1 MNKICFGCGIK
12 LQEKDKNELG
22 YTPNLNNALCERC
35 FKLKNYNVLTN
46 KGINI
51 DNDKLINKINEL
63 NTCVLFLV
71 DFINLD
77 SEVIEAYK
85 KIKSKKILIITKA
98 DIIPKNIKYQKLIQN
113 IKNIYDIKED
123 LILTS
128 SKTKLNIKTITKLC
142 LEEKNICLAGF
153 TNAGKSSLINALV
166 GSDITVSKK
175 SNTTQD
181 FIKLN
186 VNGITIYDAPG
197 FMSNINRENI
207 PKSII
212 RPITYQFPSR
222 HYLLI
227 QDIKLNILENSNFT
241 IYVGN
246 EANIIRRKEN
256 ENVECKII
264 VPKNSDVIIKG
275 FCFINFKN
283 TCMISLNTK
292 DYEIRPSIVGDY
304 ND

>member
-1 MNKICFGCGIK
+1 MTKCVGCGIK

-22 YTPNLNNALCERC
+22 YTPNLNNELCERC
-35 FKLKNYNVLTN
+35 FKLKNYNILTN

-77 SEVIEAYK
+77 SEVIDAYK

-128 SKTKLNIKTITKLC
+128 SKTKLNIKTITKIC

-186 VNGITIYDAPG
+186 VDGINIYDAPG

-207 PKSII
+207 PRSII
-212 RPITYQFPSR
+212 RPITYQFPSK

-227 QDIKLNILENSNFT
+227 QDIKLNILENANFT

-256 ENVECKII
+256 ENVECKMI

>member
-1 MNKICFGCGIK
+1 MTKCVGCGIK

-35 FKLKNYNVLTN
+35 FKLKNYNILTN

-77 SEVIEAYK
+77 SEVIDAYK
-85 KIKSKKILIITKA
+85 KIKSKKTLIITKA

-186 VNGITIYDAPG
+186 VDGINIYDAPG

-207 PKSII
+207 PRSII
-212 RPITYQFPSR
+212 RPITYQFPSK

>member
-1 MNKICFGCGIK
+1 MTKCVGCGIK
-12 LQEKDKNELG
+12 LQNKNVNEVG
-22 YTPNLNNALCERC
+22 YTPDLKNELCERC

-128 SKTKLNIKTITKLC
+128 SKTKLNIKTITKIC

-186 VNGITIYDAPG
+186 VDGINIYDAPG

-207 PKSII
+207 PRSII
-212 RPITYQFPSR
+212 RPITYQFPSK

-227 QDIKLNILENSNFT
+227 QDIKLNILENANFT

>member
-1 MNKICFGCGIK
+1 MTKCVGCGIK
-12 LQEKDKNELG
+12 LQNKNVNEVG
-22 YTPNLNNALCERC
+22 YTPDLKNELCERC

-63 NTCVLFLV
+63 NSCVLFLV

-123 LILTS
+123 IILTS
-128 SKTKLNIKTITKLC
+128 SKTKLNINTITKLC
-142 LEEKNICLAGF
+142 LEEKNVCLAGF
-153 TNAGKSSLINALV
+153 TNAGKSSLINTLV

-186 VNGITIYDAPG
+186 VDGISIYDAPG

-207 PKSII
+207 PRSII
-212 RPITYQFPSR
+212 RPITYQFPSK

-227 QDIKLNILENSNFT
+227 QDIKLNILEDSNFT

>member
-1 MNKICFGCGIK
+1 MTKCVGCGIK
-12 LQEKDKNELG
+12 LQEKDKNDLG
-22 YTPNLNNALCERC
+22 YTPNLNNELCERC
-35 FKLKNYNVLTN
+35 FKLKNYNILTN

-77 SEVIEAYK
+77 SEVIDAYK

-128 SKTKLNIKTITKLC
+128 SKTKLNIKTITKIC

-186 VNGITIYDAPG
+186 VDGINIYDAPG

-207 PKSII
+207 PRSII
-212 RPITYQFPSR
+212 RPITYQFPSK

-227 QDIKLNILENSNFT
+227 KDIKLNILENSNFT

>member
-1 MNKICFGCGIK
+1 MTKCVGCGIK
-12 LQEKDKNELG
+12 LQNKNVNEVG
-22 YTPNLNNALCERC
+22 YTPDLKNELCERC

-63 NTCVLFLV
+63 NSCVLFLV

-77 SEVIEAYK
+77 SEVIDAYK

-128 SKTKLNIKTITKLC
+128 SKTKLNIKTITKIC

-186 VNGITIYDAPG
+186 VDGINIYDAPG

-212 RPITYQFPSR
+212 RPITYQFPSK

-283 TCMISLNTK
+283 TCMISLNTT

>member
-1 MNKICFGCGIK
+1 MTKCVGCGIK

-35 FKLKNYNVLTN
+35 FKLKNYNILTN

-63 NTCVLFLV
+63 NACVLFLV

-77 SEVIEAYK
+77 SEVIDAYK

-113 IKNIYDIKED
+113 IKNIYEIKED

-128 SKTKLNIKTITKLC
+128 SKTKLNIKTITKIC

-186 VNGITIYDAPG
+186 VDGINIYDAPG

-212 RPITYQFPSR
+212 RPITYQFPSK

>member
-1 MNKICFGCGIK
+1 MTKCVGCGIK

-22 YTPNLNNALCERC
+22 YTPNLNNVLCERC

-186 VNGITIYDAPG
+186 VDGINIYDAPG

-207 PKSII
+207 PRSII
-212 RPITYQFPSR
+212 RPITYQFPSK

>member
-1 MNKICFGCGIK
+1 MTKCVGCGIK

-22 YTPNLNNALCERC
+22 YTPNLNNELCERC
-35 FKLKNYNVLTN
+35 FKLKNYNILTN

-113 IKNIYDIKED
+113 IKNIYEIKED

-142 LEEKNICLAGF
+142 LEEKKICLAGF

-186 VNGITIYDAPG
+186 VDGINIYDAPG

-207 PKSII
+207 PRSII
-212 RPITYQFPSR
+212 RPITYQFPSK

-227 QDIKLNILENSNFT
+227 QDIKLNILDDSNFT

>member
-1 MNKICFGCGIK
+1 MTKCVGCGIK

-77 SEVIEAYK
+77 SEVIDAYK

-128 SKTKLNIKTITKLC
+128 SKTKLNIKTITKIC

-186 VNGITIYDAPG
+186 VDGINIYDAPG

-207 PKSII
+207 PRSII
-212 RPITYQFPSR
+212 RPITYQFPSK

-264 VPKNSDVIIKG
+264 VSKNSDVIIKG

>member
-1 MNKICFGCGIK
+1 MTKCVGCGIK

-22 YTPNLNNALCERC
+22 YTPNLNNELCERC
-35 FKLKNYNVLTN
+35 FKLKNYNILTN

-77 SEVIEAYK
+77 SEVIDAYK
-85 KIKSKKILIITKA
+85 KIKSKKTLIITKA

-128 SKTKLNIKTITKLC
+128 SKTKLNIKTITKIC

-186 VNGITIYDAPG
+186 VDGINIYDAPG

-207 PKSII
+207 PRSII
-212 RPITYQFPSR
+212 RPITYQFPSK

-275 FCFINFKN
+275 ICFINFKN

>member
-1 MNKICFGCGIK
+1 MTKCVGCGIK

-22 YTPNLNNALCERC
+22 YTPNLNNELCERC
-35 FKLKNYNVLTN
+35 FKLKNYNILTN

-77 SEVIEAYK
+77 SEVIDAYK

-113 IKNIYDIKED
+113 IKNIYEIKED

-186 VNGITIYDAPG
+186 VDGINIYDAPG

-207 PKSII
+207 PRSII
-212 RPITYQFPSR
+212 RPITYQFPSK

-227 QDIKLNILENSNFT
+227 QDIKLNILEDSNFT

>member
-1 MNKICFGCGIK
+1 MTKCVGCGIK

-35 FKLKNYNVLTN
+35 FKLKNYNILTN

-77 SEVIEAYK
+77 SEVIDAYK

-113 IKNIYDIKED
+113 IKNIYDMKED

-128 SKTKLNIKTITKLC
+128 SKTKLNIKTITKIC

-186 VNGITIYDAPG
+186 VDGINIYDAPG

-207 PKSII
+207 PRSII
-212 RPITYQFPSR
+212 RPITYQFPSK

>member
-1 MNKICFGCGIK
+1 MTKCVGCGIK

-22 YTPNLNNALCERC
+22 YTPNLNNELCERC
-35 FKLKNYNVLTN
+35 FKLKNYNILTN

-77 SEVIEAYK
+77 SEVIDAYK

-113 IKNIYDIKED
+113 IKNIYDVKED

-186 VNGITIYDAPG
+186 VDGINIYDAPG

-207 PKSII
+207 PRSII
-212 RPITYQFPSR
+212 RPITYQFPSK

>member
-1 MNKICFGCGIK
+1 MTKCVGCGIK

-35 FKLKNYNVLTN
+35 FKLKNYNILTN

-63 NTCVLFLV
+63 NACVLFLV

-77 SEVIEAYK
+77 SEVIDAYK
-85 KIKSKKILIITKA
+85 KIKSKKTLIITKA

-175 SNTTQD
+175 PNTTQD

-186 VNGITIYDAPG
+186 VDGINIYDAPG

-207 PKSII
+207 PRSII
-212 RPITYQFPSR
+212 RPITYQFSSK

-246 EANIIRRKEN
+246 EANIIKRKEN

>member
-1 MNKICFGCGIK
+1 MTKCVGCGIK

-77 SEVIEAYK
+77 SEVIDAYK

-128 SKTKLNIKTITKLC
+128 SKTKLNIKTITKIC

-186 VNGITIYDAPG
+186 VDGINIYDAPG

-207 PKSII
+207 PRSII

>member
-1 MNKICFGCGIK
+1 MTKCVGCGIK

-35 FKLKNYNVLTN
+35 FKLKNYNILTN

-77 SEVIEAYK
+77 SEVIDAYK

-113 IKNIYDIKED
+113 IKNIYEIKED

-142 LEEKNICLAGF
+142 LEEKKICLAGF

-175 SNTTQD
+175 SNTTQN

-186 VNGITIYDAPG
+186 VDGINIYDAPG

-207 PKSII
+207 PRSII
-212 RPITYQFPSR
+212 RPITYQFPSK

-227 QDIKLNILENSNFT
+227 QDIKLNILDDSNFT

>member
-1 MNKICFGCGIK
+1 MTKCVGCGIK

-22 YTPNLNNALCERC
+22 YTPNLNNELCERC
-35 FKLKNYNVLTN
+35 FKLKNYNILTN

-77 SEVIEAYK
+77 SEVIDAYK

-128 SKTKLNIKTITKLC
+128 SKTKLNIKTITKIC

-186 VNGITIYDAPG
+186 VDGINIYDAPG

-207 PKSII
+207 PRSII
-212 RPITYQFPSR
+212 RPITYQFPSK

-256 ENVECKII
+256 ENIECKII

>member
-1 MNKICFGCGIK
+1 MTKCVGCGIK

-22 YTPNLNNALCERC
+22 YTPNLNNELCERC
-35 FKLKNYNVLTN
+35 FKLKNYNILTN

-77 SEVIEAYK
+77 SEVIDAYK
-85 KIKSKKILIITKA
+85 KIKSKKTLIITKA

-128 SKTKLNIKTITKLC
+128 SKKKLNIKTITKIC

-186 VNGITIYDAPG
+186 VDGINIYDAPG

-207 PKSII
+207 PRSII
-212 RPITYQFPSR
+212 RPITYQFPSK

>member
-1 MNKICFGCGIK
+1 MTKCVGCGIK

-22 YTPNLNNALCERC
+22 YTPNLNNELCERC
-35 FKLKNYNVLTN
+35 FKLKNYNILTN

-186 VNGITIYDAPG
+186 VDGINIYDAPG

-207 PKSII
+207 PRSII
-212 RPITYQFPSR
+212 RPITYQFPSK

-227 QDIKLNILENSNFT
+227 QDIKLNILEDSNFT

>member
-1 MNKICFGCGIK
+1 MTKCVGCGIK

-35 FKLKNYNVLTN
+35 FKLKNYNILTN

-77 SEVIEAYK
+77 SEVIDAYK

-128 SKTKLNIKTITKLC
+128 SKTKLNIKTITKIC

-186 VNGITIYDAPG
+186 VDGISIYDAPG

-207 PKSII
+207 PRSII
-212 RPITYQFPSR
+212 RPITYQFPSK

-227 QDIKLNILENSNFT
+227 QDIKLNILEDSNFT

>member
-1 MNKICFGCGIK
+1 MTKCVGCGIK

-63 NTCVLFLV
+63 NSCVLFLV

-77 SEVIEAYK
+77 SEVIEVYK

-128 SKTKLNIKTITKLC
+128 SKTKLNIKTITKIC

-186 VNGITIYDAPG
+186 VDGINIYDAPG

-207 PKSII
+207 PRSII
-212 RPITYQFPSR
+212 RPITYQFPSK

>member
-1 MNKICFGCGIK
+1 MTKCVGCGIK
-12 LQEKDKNELG
+12 LQAKDKNELG

-35 FKLKNYNVLTN
+35 FKLKNYNILTN

>member
-1 MNKICFGCGIK
+1 MTKCVGCGIK

-22 YTPNLNNALCERC
+22 YTPNLNNELCERC
-35 FKLKNYNVLTN
+35 FKLKNYNILTN

-77 SEVIEAYK
+77 SEVIDAYK

-128 SKTKLNIKTITKLC
+128 SKTKINIKTITKLC

-186 VNGITIYDAPG
+186 VDGINIYDAPG

-207 PKSII
+207 PRSII
-212 RPITYQFPSR
+212 RPITYQFPSK

>member
-1 MNKICFGCGIK
+1 MTKCVGCGIK

-35 FKLKNYNVLTN
+35 FKLKNYNILTN

-77 SEVIEAYK
+77 SEVIDAYK

-128 SKTKLNIKTITKLC
+128 SKTKINIKTITKLC

-186 VNGITIYDAPG
+186 VDGINIYDAPG
-197 FMSNINRENI
+197 FMSKINRENI
-207 PKSII
+207 PRSII
-212 RPITYQFPSR
+212 RPITYQFPSK

-227 QDIKLNILENSNFT
+227 QDIKLNILENANFT

>member
-1 MNKICFGCGIK
+1 MTKCVGCGIK

-22 YTPNLNNALCERC
+22 YTPNLNNELCERC
-35 FKLKNYNVLTN
+35 FKLKNYNILTN

-77 SEVIEAYK
+77 SEVIDAYK

-128 SKTKLNIKTITKLC
+128 SKTKLNIKTITKIC

-186 VNGITIYDAPG
+186 VDGINIYDAPG

-207 PKSII
+207 PRSII
-212 RPITYQFPSR
+212 RPITYQFPSK

-227 QDIKLNILENSNFT
+227 QDIKLNILDDSNFT

>member
-1 MNKICFGCGIK
+1 MTKCVGCGIK

-22 YTPNLNNALCERC
+22 YTPNLNNELCERC
-35 FKLKNYNVLTN
+35 FKLKNYNILTN

-113 IKNIYDIKED
+113 IKNIYEIKED

-186 VNGITIYDAPG
+186 VDGINIYDAPG

-207 PKSII
+207 PRSII
-212 RPITYQFPSR
+212 RPITYQFPSK

-227 QDIKLNILENSNFT
+227 QDIKLNILEDSNFT

>member
-1 MNKICFGCGIK
+1 MTKCVGCGIK
-12 LQEKDKNELG
+12 LQNKNVNEVG
-22 YTPNLNNALCERC
+22 YTPDLKNELCERC

-77 SEVIEAYK
+77 SEVIDAYK

-113 IKNIYDIKED
+113 IKNIYEIKED

-128 SKTKLNIKTITKLC
+128 SKTKLNIKTITKIC

-186 VNGITIYDAPG
+186 VDGINIYDAPG

-207 PKSII
+207 PRSII

>member
-1 MNKICFGCGIK
+1 MTKCVGCGIK

-35 FKLKNYNVLTN
+35 FKLKNYNILTN

-77 SEVIEAYK
+77 SEVIDAYK

-128 SKTKLNIKTITKLC
+128 SKTKINIKTITKLC

-186 VNGITIYDAPG
+186 VDGISIYDAPG

-207 PKSII
+207 PRSII
-212 RPITYQFPSR
+212 RPITYQFPSK

-227 QDIKLNILENSNFT
+227 QDIKLNILEDSNFT

>member
-1 MNKICFGCGIK
+1 MTKCVGCGIK

-35 FKLKNYNVLTN
+35 FKLKNYNILTN

-77 SEVIEAYK
+77 SEVIDAYK

-113 IKNIYDIKED
+113 IKNIYEIKED

-128 SKTKLNIKTITKLC
+128 SKTKLNIKTITKIC

-186 VNGITIYDAPG
+186 VDGINIYDAPG

-207 PKSII
+207 PRSII

>member
-1 MNKICFGCGIK
+1 MTKCVGCGIK

-22 YTPNLNNALCERC
+22 YTPNLNNELCERC
-35 FKLKNYNVLTN
+35 FKLKNYNILTN

-63 NTCVLFLV
+63 NACVLFLV

-77 SEVIEAYK
+77 SEVIDAYK

-128 SKTKLNIKTITKLC
+128 SKTKLNIKTITKIC

-153 TNAGKSSLINALV
+153 TNAGKSSLINTLV

-186 VNGITIYDAPG
+186 VDGINIYDAPG

-207 PKSII
+207 PRSII
-212 RPITYQFPSR
+212 RPITYQFPSK

>member
-1 MNKICFGCGIK
+1 MTKCVGCGIK
-12 LQEKDKNELG
+12 LQNKNVNEVG
-22 YTPNLNNALCERC
+22 YTPNLNNELCERC
-35 FKLKNYNVLTN
+35 FKLKNYNILTN

-77 SEVIEAYK
+77 SEVIDAYK

-113 IKNIYDIKED
+113 IKNIYEIKED

-128 SKTKLNIKTITKLC
+128 SKTKLNIKTITKIC

-186 VNGITIYDAPG
+186 VDGINIYDAPG

-207 PKSII
+207 PRSII
-212 RPITYQFPSR
+212 RPITYQFPSK

>member
-1 MNKICFGCGIK
+1 MTKCVGCGIK

-22 YTPNLNNALCERC
+22 YTPNLNNELCERC
-35 FKLKNYNVLTN
+35 FKLKNYNILTN

-77 SEVIEAYK
+77 SEVIDAYK

-128 SKTKLNIKTITKLC
+128 SKKKLNIKTITKIC

-186 VNGITIYDAPG
+186 VDGINIYDAPG

-207 PKSII
+207 PRSII
-212 RPITYQFPSR
+212 RPITYQFPSK

-227 QDIKLNILENSNFT
+227 QDIKLNILEDSNFT

>member
-1 MNKICFGCGIK
+1 MTKCVGCGIK

-35 FKLKNYNVLTN
+35 FKLKNYNILTN

-51 DNDKLINKINEL
+51 DNDKLIKKINEL
-63 NTCVLFLV
+63 NACVLFLV

-77 SEVIEAYK
+77 SEVIDAYK

-128 SKTKLNIKTITKLC
+128 SKTKLNIKTITKIC

-186 VNGITIYDAPG
+186 VDGINIYDAPG

-207 PKSII
+207 PRSII
-212 RPITYQFPSR
+212 RPITYQFPSK

>member
-1 MNKICFGCGIK
+1 MTKCVGCGIK

-22 YTPNLNNALCERC
+22 YTPNLNNELCERC
-35 FKLKNYNVLTN
+35 FKLKNYNILTN

-77 SEVIEAYK
+77 SEVIDAYK

-128 SKTKLNIKTITKLC
+128 SKKKLNIKTITKIC

-186 VNGITIYDAPG
+186 VDGINIYDAPG

-207 PKSII
+207 PRSII
-212 RPITYQFPSR
+212 RPITYQFPSK

>member
-1 MNKICFGCGIK
+1 MTKCVGCGIK

-35 FKLKNYNVLTN
+35 FKLKNYNILTN

-77 SEVIEAYK
+77 SEVIDAYK

-128 SKTKLNIKTITKLC
+128 SKTKLNIKTITKIC

-186 VNGITIYDAPG
+186 VDGINIYDAPG
-197 FMSNINRENI
+197 FMSKINRENI
-207 PKSII
+207 PRSII
-212 RPITYQFPSR
+212 RPITYQFPSK

-227 QDIKLNILENSNFT
+227 QDIKLNILENANFT

>member
-1 MNKICFGCGIK
+1 MTKCVGCGIK

-35 FKLKNYNVLTN
+35 FKLKNYNILTN

-51 DNDKLINKINEL
+51 DNDKLINKVNEL

-77 SEVIEAYK
+77 SEVIDTYK

-113 IKNIYDIKED
+113 IKNIYEIKED

-128 SKTKLNIKTITKLC
+128 SKTKLNIKTITKIC

-186 VNGITIYDAPG
+186 VDGINIYDAPG

-207 PKSII
+207 PRSII
-212 RPITYQFPSR
+212 RPITYQFPSK

>member
-1 MNKICFGCGIK
+1 MTKCVGCGIK

-22 YTPNLNNALCERC
+22 YAPNLNNELCERC
-35 FKLKNYNVLTN
+35 FKLKNYNILTN

-77 SEVIEAYK
+77 SEVIDAYK

-186 VNGITIYDAPG
+186 VDGINIYDAPG

-207 PKSII
+207 PRSII
-212 RPITYQFPSR
+212 RPITYQFPSK

-275 FCFINFKN
+275 ICFINFKN

>member
-1 MNKICFGCGIK
+1 MTKCVGCGIK

-22 YTPNLNNALCERC
+22 YTPNLNNELCERC
-35 FKLKNYNVLTN
+35 FKLKNYNILTN

-63 NTCVLFLV
+63 NACVLFLV

-186 VNGITIYDAPG
+186 VDGINIYDAPG

-207 PKSII
+207 PRSII
-212 RPITYQFPSR
+212 RPITYQFPSK

-246 EANIIRRKEN
+246 EADIIRRKEN